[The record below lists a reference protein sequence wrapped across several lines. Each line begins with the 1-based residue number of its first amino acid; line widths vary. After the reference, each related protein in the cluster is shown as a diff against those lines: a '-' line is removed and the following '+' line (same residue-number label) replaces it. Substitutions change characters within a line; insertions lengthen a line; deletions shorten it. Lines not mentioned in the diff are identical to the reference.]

1 VERVL
6 AESLHL
12 LLERHLD
19 RPAPADL
26 ALWSLRGLGV
36 IDPRFEPQRRGA
48 ELRLTIEDRPI
59 ASTPIAPLAQREP
72 VAAAAA
78 LATTLGAFYEAGWR
92 ASPTLRRA
100 GVERVIASGF
110 EEVFNHL
117 DPYSR
122 YVTPAEA
129 RAARERRVGQV
140 GLGLRVAV
148 QGDALAVVS
157 VAPGG
162 PAALAG
168 IRTGDRLLA
177 VEDRPLGPRDP
188 GLAASLLEGP
198 DGTSV
203 RLKLLRAGRTRDVTL
218 LRESVPPLTVTAE
231 RRDEILWV
239 RLSGFSA
246 LTERQ
251 LTAVLVD
258 GFAER
263 PPRGVVLDLRANRGG
278 LLTQAVAVADA
289 FLTEGEVARTQ
300 GRHPDASRRY
310 EASGRDLAQGR
321 PVVVLVDGRTA
332 SAAEIVAMALS
343 ERRRAAVVG
352 SATQGKGL
360 IQLIAPLPNEGEIMV
375 TWSQVLA
382 PSGWPLHG
390 LGVLPV
396 VCTSLGPEVMAAGL
410 TGLGA
415 GMAPMAATLDRRR
428 AARTPVP
435 AAEAAAL
442 RGACPPAEGRAAD
455 LVAARALIEDP
466 PAYAAALATMAR

>member
-1 VERVL
+1 VL
-6 AESLHL
+6 AESLRL
-12 LLERHLD
+12 VLERHLD
-19 RPAPADL
+19 RPAPGDL
-26 ALWSLRGLGV
+26 ALWSLRGLSV
-36 IDPRFEPQRRGA
+36 IDPRLEPQRRGA
-48 ELRLTIEDRPI
+48 EMRLTIEDRPL
-59 ASTPIAPLAQREP
+59 AAAPLAPLGAREP
-72 VAAAAA
+72 AAAAGA
-78 LATTLGAFYEAGWR
+78 LATMLGGFYEAGWR
-92 ASPTLRRA
+92 ASAALRRA
-100 GVERVIASGF
+100 GMERIIASGF

-129 RAARERRVGQV
+129 RSARERRVGQS

-148 QGDALAVVS
+148 QGDGLAVVA

-162 PAALAG
+162 AAAQAG

-177 VEDRPLGPRDP
+177 VEGRPLGPRDP

-198 DGTSV
+198 EDTSV
-203 RLKLLRAGRTRDVTL
+203 RLTIARAGRAREITL
-218 LRESVPPLTVTAE
+218 RREVVVPETVAAE
-231 RRDEILWV
+231 RREEILWL
-239 RLSGFSA
+239 RLSGFSP

-251 LTAVLVD
+251 LTAALVD

-278 LLTQAVAVADA
+278 LLSQAVAVADA
-289 FLTEGEVARTQ
+289 FLVDGEVARTE
-300 GRHPDASRRY
+300 GRHPDSMRRY
-310 EASGRDLAQGR
+310 EAGGRDLAQGR

-332 SAAEIVAMALS
+332 SAAEIVAMALA

-360 IQLIAPLPNEGEIMV
+360 IQLVATLPNEAEIMV

-382 PSGWPLHG
+382 PSGWPLQG

-396 VCTSLGPEVMAAGL
+396 VCTSLGPGVLASGLQGLAAGQ
-410 TGLGA
+410 
-415 GMAPMAATLDRRR
+415 APMTAALARQR
-428 AARTPVP
+428 ATRPP
-435 AAEAAAL
+435 LAASDAAAL

-455 LVAARALIEDP
+455 LAAARTLIENP
-466 PAYAAALATMAR
+466 AAYAAALGAAR